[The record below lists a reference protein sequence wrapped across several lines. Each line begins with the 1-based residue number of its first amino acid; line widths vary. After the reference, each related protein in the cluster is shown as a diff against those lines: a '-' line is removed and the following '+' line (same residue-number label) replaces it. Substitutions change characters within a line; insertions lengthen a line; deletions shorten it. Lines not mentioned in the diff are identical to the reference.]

1 MSLNTEL
8 LLEGMKQIGKEY
20 QEKKAQEK
28 EDTHIKAQNNQAS
41 KITKRKIKKLRPTK
55 GSYYDRLRTNKRI
68 KKHPRCKKQK
78 TSKAIQV
85 FEDDPQPGSES
96 YQTLVDIVHSTARQL
111 EQTIQKNFAI
121 RRTNEQLKE
130 ELNSTDCYD
139 QHVMLYIEH
148 QKQQLYIWSE
158 EIFKGQVYYDEE
170 LLNEL
175 TEEIARK
182 EETIKEK
189 EERIK
194 ELEEQALN

>member
-20 QEKKAQEK
+20 QEKE
-28 EDTHIKAQNNQAS
+28 ESINNQVC
-41 KITKRKIKKLRPTK
+41 ITTKRKIKKLRPTK
-55 GSYYDRLRTNKRI
+55 GYYDRLRTNKRI

-170 LLNEL
+170 RINEL
-175 TEEIARK
+175 TEEIEKAKETIKER

>member
-8 LLEGMKQIGKEY
+8 LLEGMKQICKEY
-20 QEKKAQEK
+20 QKKKAQEK
-28 EDTHIKAQNNQAS
+28 EDTHIKEKKAQNNQVS
-41 KITKRKIKKLRPTK
+41 ITKKLRPTK

-170 LLNEL
+170 RINEL